1 MLAWS
6 SISLLMLQLL
16 LQRALGA
23 LGRCMALLCCREPLV
38 TLRCPLHWLH
48 ITLLRLRIGCDGLQ
62 AHHWRQAS
70 STSHQSML
78 CPMAPLVSR
87 WHCRGLCCL
96 LCVLVLLPELS
107 CMPVLQVSLLY
118 EPFYMSHPEAHE
130 RMEHSGT
137 STPRSAPQVGQAF
150 GSTST
155 CALVVPIAA

>member
-1 MLAWS
+1 V
-6 SISLLMLQLL
+6 SLLY
-16 LQRALGA
+16 
-23 LGRCMALLCCREPLV
+23 EPFYM
-38 TLRCPLHWLH
+38 
-48 ITLLRLRIGCDGLQ
+48 
-62 AHHWRQAS
+62 
-70 STSHQSML
+70 SH
-78 CPMAPLVSR
+78 PE
-87 WHCRGLCCL
+87 
-96 LCVLVLLPELS
+96 LPELS